1 MPHIKAKE
9 NNNNKLYS
17 ISNGRGIHTI
27 TAQNEAYG
35 TTLRDHRN
43 NNNDNNNKN
52 HNSNEKWVNR
62 VGLKTQKFA
71 AVESVSGR
79 PQRKHFA

>member
-9 NNNNKLYS
+9 NNNKKLY
-17 ISNGRGIHTI
+17 ISNARGVHTI
-27 TAQNEAYG
+27 TAYG

-43 NNNDNNNKN
+43 NNNKKNNN
-52 HNSNEKWVNR
+52 NSNEKWVNR

-71 AVESVSGR
+71 AVEKC
-79 PQRKHFA
+79 QWKTAT